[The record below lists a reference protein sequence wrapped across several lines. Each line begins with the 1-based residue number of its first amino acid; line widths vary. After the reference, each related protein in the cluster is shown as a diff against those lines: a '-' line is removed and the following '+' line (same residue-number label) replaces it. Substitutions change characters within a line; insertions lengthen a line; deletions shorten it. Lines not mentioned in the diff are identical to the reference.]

1 MLTLA
6 ELVRMPAGTKEM
18 YTMYRGEES
27 YFLKKLSTYAL
38 RANAKVHHKAASLVW
53 DGEDMI
59 DRIVV
64 VKVMRSGRKLKRQG
78 RKKSA

>member
-6 ELVRMPAGTKEM
+6 ELVRMPAGAKEL
-18 YTMYRGEES
+18 YTMYRGEEQA
-27 YFLKKLSTYAL
+27 FLKKLSTYAL
-38 RANAKVHHKAASLVW
+38 RAKAKVSHKAASVVW

-64 VKVMRSGRKLKRQG
+64 VKVIKAGKKLKQRGRKQ
-78 RKKSA
+78 S